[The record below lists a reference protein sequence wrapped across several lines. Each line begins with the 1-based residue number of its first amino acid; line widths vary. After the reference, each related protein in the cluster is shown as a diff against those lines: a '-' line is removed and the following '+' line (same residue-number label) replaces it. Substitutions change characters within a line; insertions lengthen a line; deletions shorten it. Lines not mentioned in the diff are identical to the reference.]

1 MYTSY
6 NTYSACVTRTNWQT
20 ILKFKTM
27 TNVKKAMEISSRFSD
42 DTLREIAYKVA
53 LEAMRWKDETMNAY
67 ITEAVTKKLKAIDK
81 INKQRHAE

>member
-1 MYTSY
+1 
-6 NTYSACVTRTNWQT
+6 
-20 ILKFKTM
+20 M

-67 ITEAVTKKLKAIDK
+67 ITEAVTKKLKALD
-81 INKQRHAE
+81 KQRKSNEQK

>member
-1 MYTSY
+1 
-6 NTYSACVTRTNWQT
+6 
-20 ILKFKTM
+20 
-27 TNVKKAMEISSRFSD
+27 MEISSRFSD

-67 ITEAVTKKLKAIDK
+67 ITEAVAKKLKAIDK

>member
-1 MYTSY
+1 
-6 NTYSACVTRTNWQT
+6 
-20 ILKFKTM
+20 M

-67 ITEAVTKKLKAIDK
+67 ITEAVTKKLKALD
-81 INKQRHAE
+81 KQRKNNGYA